1 MSALVAV
8 SAERSEVVAIVG
20 AAVAKG
26 LDVVDVGGGRTAEL
40 APATV
45 AHRGRVRGASATAA
59 SSRSDAYEPGSGAP
73 GAELTAHEARLQNH
87 PTTSRPCG

>member
-45 AHRGRVRGASATAA
+45 AHEDACSELPPLPRRAA
-59 SSRSDAYEPGSGAP
+59 PTRMSRAVAP